1 VGVSEGKGSIEKKDR
16 PNGSGEGWGRV
27 VSGAWYMGSGVVG
40 VEWCTVIVEW

>member
-1 VGVSEGKGSIEKKDR
+1 MARVSLKKKTDRTGVVRD
-16 PNGSGEGWGRV
+16 EGWGRV